1 MINNETVCSEKK
13 LSHVW
18 YLVQAVLRYKLI
30 GDPVTT
36 RQSVFTLLR
45 ISCSHSP
52 LVIIYPAA
60 FLTRMWLVITRFE
73 GSKWRC
79 LRTLVRASH
88 SLWYLLVFLT
98 VTMTFSLSSFL
109 SLFLSLNTPISSH
122 NTFIFLL
129 SICLNLPLQL
139 YTLSSFLTSS
149 SISPQPLLPLF
160 STSSLPSF
168 SAFSFLALYRQPEL
182 SEGESSTTMKMH
194 SYCTKEKKA
203 GTT

>member
-1 MINNETVCSEKK
+1 
-13 LSHVW
+13 
-18 YLVQAVLRYKLI
+18 
-30 GDPVTT
+30 
-36 RQSVFTLLR
+36 
-45 ISCSHSP
+45 
-52 LVIIYPAA
+52 
-60 FLTRMWLVITRFE
+60 
-73 GSKWRC
+73 
-79 LRTLVRASH
+79 
-88 SLWYLLVFLT
+88 
-98 VTMTFSLSSFL
+98 MTFSLSSFLSLSPSLSLPSLSLSLSLSLSSLSLSFSLYLSL